1 MTFYDVIR
9 KKRDGR
15 ELTEEEIA
23 LFVRGATDGSIPDYQ
38 LSALLMA
45 IYFRGMT
52 DEETATL
59 TELIAESGQTLEL
72 SAIDRKSVV

>member
-38 LSALLMA
+38 LYGDILP
-45 IYFRGMT
+45 RNDG
-52 DEETATL
+52 
-59 TELIAESGQTLEL
+59 
-72 SAIDRKSVV
+72 